1 MKRCTPP
8 ASATTSAPGRSD
20 RWYVL
25 ASTTWLPRSF
35 SWPTVTPFTLALVP
49 TGMNIGVWNDPCAVS

>member
-8 ASATTSAPGRSD
+8 ASATTSAPGRND

-25 ASTTWLPRSF
+25 ASTTWLSRSRN
-35 SWPTVTPFTLALVP
+35 WPAVTPFTVALVP
-49 TGMNIGVWNDPCAVS
+49 TGMNMGVWNVPCAVS

>member
-35 SWPTVTPFTLALVP
+35 SWPTVTPFTVALVP
-49 TGMNIGVWNDPCAVS
+49 TGMNMGV

>member
-8 ASATTSAPGRSD
+8 ASATTSAPGRND

-25 ASTTWLPRSF
+25 ASTRN
-35 SWPTVTPFTLALVP
+35 WPAVTPFTVALVP
-49 TGMNIGVWNDPCAVS
+49 TGMNMGVWSVPCAVS